1 MVLQT
6 TLLLRDVRLPEPL
19 EHYGELIRTMAAR
32 PEVWFIVA
40 QADNHMR
47 QEEFPRIRRRMD
59 TRDSELGKTSK
70 EKRPWDAVFRTAVNL
85 GEPDTH
91 AFWQAEVYNRVT
103 DWDISSIR
111 RSLGPGSSAGPGPG
125 PGPGPGLGKKRKPA
139 PQGDKDHKRPK
150 AASYANPGADVC
162 MNYNRGK
169 CASPCRHGRLHK
181 CSVCGGAHPATA
193 CSPQPDKAVLAI
205 VDKDKHQ

>member
-1 MVLQT
+1 MH
-6 TLLLRDVRLPEPL
+6 D
-19 EHYGELIRTMAAR
+19 
-32 PEVWFIVA
+32 
-40 QADNHMR
+40 
-47 QEEFPRIRRRMD
+47 
-59 TRDSELGKTSK
+59 
-70 EKRPWDAVFRTAVNL
+70 
-85 GEPDTH
+85 
-91 AFWQAEVYNRVT
+91 
-103 DWDISSIR
+103 R
-111 RSLGPGSSAGPGPG
+111 RSLVPGSSAGPGPG

-205 VDKDKHQ
+205 TDKDSTPPPPPPSRREKGGGKGKPRHQ